1 VSTLDVSL
9 DLGNV
14 GAFSVVTCRV
24 TEAIS
29 ALTEVVI
36 EISSREDLELA
47 ELLHRDA
54 VLVFLLDGF
63 ETRRWTLKV
72 GSVAFVGAK
81 GGSLRFRVELHP
93 TLWLMRHT
101 LSTRKFRN
109 VSNKQIISTVLGEHG
124 VTFSFRL
131 TREPE
136 ERTYVVQYRETS
148 LDFVLRLLEFEGI
161 YYTFDDAGVMVLGD
175 RSSASPEV
183 EGKHYFELIDSA
195 GALTHG
201 EMGVHEICRGAQIAS
216 GSATVNDFD
225 WKKSKVNLLA
235 SKSADRDGDLEIYDY
250 PTGYREAGQGAL
262 LAQLRLEALRVPA
275 RWFEGKGNV
284 VGFGP
289 ARIFELGGPAGGADF
304 AGERLLVRVV
314 HTFNNRAYMDS
325 DAGVLYE
332 NEFHAIPRDVPFRP
346 ALVTTQPTVE
356 GCHTAMVRGPSGE
369 EIHTDKFGRWK
380 AQFHWD
386 REAKGTDEDSR
397 WVRMLQETATSMT
410 LARIGWEMHVAYI
423 DGDPDRPVG
432 IARNINGEMVPTYG
446 QPSKKTM
453 MTIKTQTYPSGSG
466 GGGGFNELRMDDI
479 AGAMRFDVKAERDLV
494 GIVKNDKSEI
504 VGKDQTHTIDARLQH
519 TVERDQRRHVGAND
533 TTTVQG
539 QWQLDV
545 VENRSKSVGG
555 GESIKI
561 DETQTAN
568 VDGDDTEK
576 IGGSRITK
584 SGQSIARIS
593 GAMMTRTIG
602 GSYTAVAEGAMANQ
616 AGRTYAETVGGTKLT
631 VSETGG
637 ILQTVAGFLTVN
649 VGGEVM
655 REATG
660 SMSVSAKKSK
670 IKIAA
675 DAGMKSE
682 IRFEMR
688 GEIIHL
694 EGKSKITIQAGG
706 LLFELAPDKITI
718 AGPMKLKSGN
728 TIRVSG
734 NPDHLTK

>member
-1 VSTLDVSL
+1 MSTLDVSL

-14 GAFSVVTCRV
+14 GAFSVVSCHV

-29 ALTEVVI
+29 ALTQVVI

-72 GSVAFVGAK
+72 GTVAFVGAK

-109 VSNKQIISTVLGEHG
+109 LSNQQIISTVLGEHH
-124 VTFSFRL
+124 VTFDWRL
-131 TREPE
+131 THDLEQ
-136 ERTYVVQYRETS
+136 RTYVVQYRESS

-161 YYTFDDAGVMVLGD
+161 YYTFDEAGVMVLAD

-183 EGKHYFELIDSA
+183 EGKHSFELIDSA

-201 EMGVHEICRGAQIAS
+201 ELGVHEITRGAQLAS
-216 GSATVNDFD
+216 GAATVNDFD
-225 WKKSKVNLLA
+225 WKKSTVNLL
-235 SKSADRDGDLEIYDY
+235 SSQSADRDGDLEIYDY
-250 PTGYREAGQGAL
+250 PTGYREPAQGAL

-275 RWFEGKGNV
+275 RWFQGKGNV

-289 ARIFELGGPAGGADF
+289 ARIFEFGGASGGDAF

-314 HTFNNRAYMDS
+314 HTFNNRAYMDGE
-325 DAGVLYE
+325 AGELYE

-346 ALVTTQPTVE
+346 AMVTTQPTVE

-410 LARIGWEMHVAYI
+410 LARVGWEMHVAYI

-446 QPSKKTM
+446 QPAKKTM
-453 MTIKTQTYPSGSG
+453 MTVKTQTYPSGG
-466 GGGGFNELRMDDI
+466 GGGYNELRLDDI
-479 AGAMRFDVKAERDLV
+479 AGAMRFDIKAQRDLV
-494 GIVKNDKSEI
+494 GLVNNDKSEH

-519 TVERDQRRHVGAND
+519 TVDRDQKRNVGAND
-533 TTTVQG
+533 ITTVSG
-539 QWQLDV
+539 EVQLDV
-545 VENRSKSVGG
+545 FQNRTKKVGG
-555 GESIKI
+555 GESVKI

-568 VDGDDTEK
+568 VDGNDTEK
-576 IGGSRITK
+576 VGGSRITK

-593 GAMMTRTIG
+593 GALMTRTIG
-602 GSYTAVAEGAMANQ
+602 GSLTATAEGAIAIQ
-616 AGRTYAETVGGTKLT
+616 AGRTYAETIGGSKVT
-631 VSETGG
+631 VSEAGG
-637 ILQTVAGFLTVN
+637 ILQTVSGVLTVN
-649 VGGEVM
+649 VKGEVM
-655 REATG
+655 RQATG
-660 SMSVSAKKSK
+660 DMSVSAKKSK
-670 IKIAA
+670 IKIGA

-682 IRFEMR
+682 KRFEMR
-688 GEIIHL
+688 SEVIHL
-694 EGKSKITIQAGG
+694 EAKQKLTIQAGG
-706 LLFELAPDKITI
+706 LKFELEPDKITI
-718 AGPMKLKSGN
+718 AGPLKLTSGN

>member
-1 VSTLDVSL
+1 MSTLDVSL

-14 GAFSVVTCRV
+14 GAFSVVSCRV
-24 TEAIS
+24 KEGIS
-29 ALTEVVI
+29 ELTEVVI
-36 EISSREDLELA
+36 EISSREDLELV

-54 VLVFLLDGF
+54 TLVFLVDGF

-72 GSVAFVGAK
+72 GTVAFVGAK

-93 TLWLMRHT
+93 TLWLMHHT

-109 VSNKQIISTVLGEHG
+109 QSNKQIISTVLGEHN
-124 VTFSFRL
+124 VTSDWRL

-136 ERTYVVQYRETS
+136 ERNYVVQYRETS

-175 RSSASPEV
+175 RSSASPDV
-183 EGKHYFELIDSA
+183 EGKRDFELIDSA

-201 EMGVHEICRGAQIAS
+201 EQGIHDISRGAQIAS

-225 WKKSKVNLLA
+225 WKKSKANLLA
-235 SKSADRDGDLEIYDY
+235 SKSAKRDGDLEVYDY
-250 PTGYREAGQGAL
+250 PTGYREPAQGAL

-275 RWFEGKGNV
+275 RWYEGKSNV

-289 ARIFELGGPAGGADF
+289 ARIFEFNGPAGAVDF
-304 AGERLLVRVV
+304 SGERLIVRVV
-314 HTFNNRAYMDS
+314 HTFNNRAYMAGD
-325 DAGVLYE
+325 DGVLYE
-332 NEFHAIPRDVPFRP
+332 NSFHAIPRDVPFRP

-356 GCHTAMVRGPSGE
+356 GAHTAMVRGPSGE

-446 QPSKKTM
+446 QPARKTM
-453 MTIKTQTYPSGSG
+453 MTVKTQTYPS

-494 GIVKNDKSEI
+494 GIVKNDKTES
-504 VGKDQTHTIDARLQH
+504 VGVNQTHTIDARLQH
-519 TVERDQRRHVGAND
+519 TVERDQKRNVGAND

-545 VENRSKSVGG
+545 VENRTKKVGG
-555 GESIKI
+555 GESVKV

-568 VDGDDTEK
+568 VDGNDTEK
-576 IGGSRITK
+576 VGGSRITR

-593 GAMMTRTIG
+593 GKLMTRTIG

-616 AGRTYAETVGGTKLT
+616 AGRTFAETVGGSKFTM
-631 VSETGG
+631 SETGG
-637 ILQTVAGFLTVN
+637 ILQTVSGFLTVN
-649 VGGEVM
+649 VGGAVL
-655 REATG
+655 REAVDD
-660 SMSVSAKKSK
+660 MSVSSKKSK
-670 IKIAA
+670 IKIAT
-675 DAGMKSE
+675 DAGLESAV
-682 IRFEMR
+682 RFEMHSDT
-688 GEIIHL
+688 IHL
-694 EGKSKITIQAGG
+694 EAKSKLTIKAGG
-706 LLFELAPDKITI
+706 LLFQLEPDKITI
-718 AGPMKLKSGN
+718 AGPVKLKSGN

>member
-14 GAFSVVTCRV
+14 GVFSIVTCRV

-36 EISSREDLELA
+36 EIASREDLELA

-54 VLVFLLDGF
+54 TLAFLLDGF
-63 ETRRWTLKV
+63 EARRWTLKV

-109 VSNKQIISTVLGEHG
+109 QSNKQIISTVLGEHN
-124 VTFSFRL
+124 VTFDWRL

-136 ERTYVVQYRETS
+136 ERTYVVQYRESS

-161 YYTFDDAGVMVLGD
+161 YYTFDEAGVMVLAD

-183 EGKHYFELIDSA
+183 LGKHYFELIDSA

-201 EMGVHEICRGAQIAS
+201 ELGVHEIRRGAQIAS
-216 GSATVNDFD
+216 GAATVNDFD
-225 WKKSKVNLLA
+225 WKNSKTNLIA

-250 PTGYREAGQGAL
+250 PTGYRQPAQGAL
-262 LAQLRLEALRVPA
+262 LAQLRLEAQRVPA
-275 RWFEGKGNV
+275 RWFEGQSNV

-289 ARIFELGGPAGGADF
+289 ARIFELGGPTGGGDF
-304 AGERLLVRVV
+304 AGEKLLVRVV
-314 HTFNNRAYMDS
+314 HNFTNLAYLEG
-325 DAGVLYE
+325 DAKQLYE
-332 NEFHAIPRDVPFRP
+332 NDFHSIPRDVPFRP

-369 EIHTDKFGRWK
+369 EIHTDTFGRWK

-410 LARIGWEMHVAYI
+410 LARVGWEMHVAYI

-446 QPSKKTM
+446 QPAKKTM
-453 MTIKTQTYPSGSG
+453 MTVKTQTYPSGG
-466 GGGGFNELRMDDI
+466 GGGYNELRMDDI
-479 AGAMRFDVKAERDLV
+479 AGAMRFDIKAERDLV
-494 GIVKNDKSEI
+494 GLVNNDKSETI
-504 VGKDQTHTIDARLQH
+504 GKDQTHTIDARLQH
-519 TVERDQRRHVGAND
+519 TVDRDQKRNVGKD
-533 TTTVQG
+533 DVMKVEG
-539 QWQLDV
+539 EVQLDIV
-545 VENRSKSVGG
+545 QNRTKKVGG

-561 DETQTAN
+561 DSTQTAS
-568 VDGDDTEK
+568 VDGDDMEK
-576 IGGSRITK
+576 VGGSRITK

-593 GAMMTRTIG
+593 GALMTRTIG
-602 GSYTAVAEGAMANQ
+602 GAYTAVAEGAIANQ
-616 AGRTYAETVGGTKLT
+616 AGRTYAETIGGSKLT
-631 VSETGG
+631 ISETGG

-649 VGGEVM
+649 VGGEVL
-655 REATG
+655 RQATG
-660 SMSVSAKKSK
+660 DMSVSAKKSK

-675 DAGMKSE
+675 DAGMKSAV
-682 IRFEMR
+682 RFEMR
-688 GEIIHL
+688 SEVIHL

-718 AGPMKLKSGN
+718 AGPLKLTSDN
-728 TIRVSG
+728 TIRVTG